1 LSAPSTDVELQAV
14 PALIARHQK
23 ILTRRAYDLKEIRT
37 VPGQATADHVVMT
50 FFNPKNGR
58 GVEIAYYPP
67 YKDMRRTFVVSFDN
81 DGQRRFYLRDYL
93 KAHDREDLEVWLNAE
108 ADNPDIGVYWDDFFK
123 KLDTLFNT
131 LLKDIVEG
139 RSWEDVPFD
148 FGDYK

>member
-1 LSAPSTDVELQAV
+1 MSPSPIDSELEAV
-14 PALIARHQK
+14 PGLMKAHWNLF
-23 ILTRRAYDLKEIRT
+23 TRRAYDLTETKT

-50 FFNPKNGR
+50 FVNPKNGR
-58 GVEIAYYPP
+58 SIRIAYYPP
-67 YKDMRRTFVVSFDN
+67 YRDMRRSFIVSFRL
-81 DGQRRFYLRDYL
+81 DGKRVFYLSDYL
-93 KAHDREDLEVWLNAE
+93 KAHDREDLEAWLDAE
-108 ADNPDIGVYWDDFFK
+108 ADNPDIAAYWDDFFK